1 MRSSMIKQASH
12 LAFGAAVASVVVSG
26 LTYVAGRSKPDSGK
40 RSTGQFIG
48 LWAPTLFM
56 LAEMLDRVA
65 EQDES
70 YLGVRIRR
78 DLNKATAP
86 IREAVEALQR

>member
-1 MRSSMIKQASH
+1 MRSSVIKQVGH
-12 LAFGAAVASVVVSG
+12 LAFGAGVASVVVSG
-26 LTYVAGRSKPDSGK
+26 LTYLAGRGQPESGK

-70 YLGVRIRR
+70 YMGVPIRR
-78 DLNKATAP
+78 DLDRVQAEP
-86 IREAVEALQR
+86 RDVLEALQR

>member
-12 LAFGAAVASVVVSG
+12 MAFGAAVASVVVSG
-26 LTYVAGRSKPDSGK
+26 LTYLAGRSQPESGK

-65 EQDES
+65 EQDTS
-70 YLGVRIRR
+70 YLGVPIRR
-78 DLNKATAP
+78 DLDHAP
-86 IREAVEALQR
+86 AEPRREVEVIQR